1 MSQEYTEDKEVK
13 LTKLSSGRRLLEA
26 MLILCSLFAIW
37 LMAALLSFNPSDP
50 SWSQTAWHEPI
61 HNLGGAPGAWL
72 ADTLF
77 FIFGVMAYTIPV
89 IIIGGCWFAWRHQEN
104 DEYIDYFAV
113 SLRLIGALA
122 LILTSCGLAAINADD
137 IWYFASGGVIGSL
150 LSTTLQPLLHSSG
163 GTIALLC
170 IWAAG
175 LTLFT
180 GWSWV
185 SIAEKLGGG
194 ILSVLTFASNRTRRD
209 DTWVDEGEYE
219 DDEEEYDDEEA
230 ARPQESRRARILRSA
245 LARRKRLAE
254 KFTNPMGR
262 KTDAALFSG
271 KRMDDG
277 EEVVQ
282 YSASG
287 APVAADDVLFS
298 GASAARPAE
307 DDVLF
312 SGASAV
318 RPGDFD
324 PYDPLLNGHSIAEPV
339 SAAAAATAAPQ
350 AWAES
355 PVGHHGAAPAY
366 QPEASYPPQQ
376 AYQPEPAPFQQ
387 AAYQPPAGQTAP
399 QAYQPEPA
407 PYQQPVYD
415 PRAGQ
420 PAPQAYQPEP
430 APYQQPVYDPRAGQP
445 APQAYQPEPAPY
457 QQPAYDPQAGQPAPQ
472 AYQPEPA
479 PYQQPAY
486 DPQAGQPAPQ
496 AYQPEPAPYQQ
507 PAYDPHAGQPAP
519 QAYQPEPAPYQQP
532 AYDPYAG
539 QPAPQTYQQPAYD
552 PNAGQLAPQTYQQPA
567 YDPNAGQPAP
577 QPYQPE
583 PAAYQPQSAPV
594 PPPEPEPEVVQE
606 EVKRPPLYYFEEVEE
621 KRARERELLA
631 SWYQP
636 IPEPESPIATK
647 PLTPPTTA
655 SKPPVETTVVSA
667 VAAGVHQATAASGG
681 AAAATSSTAASAAAT
696 PLFSPASSGPR
707 VQVKEGIGPKLP
719 RPNRVR
725 VPTRRELASYGI
737 KLPSQR
743 EAEQRARQAE
753 RDPHY
758 DDELLSDEEADAM
771 EQDELARQFAATQQ
785 QRYGHRWEDDN
796 ATDDDEADAA
806 AEAEL
811 ARQFAATQQQRYATE
826 QPPGANPFSPAD
838 YEFSPMKT
846 LVNDGPSEPLF
857 TPTPEVQPQQPAQRY
872 QQPAA
877 APQQGYQPAQHQPI
891 HHQPVPPQPQSYP
904 TASQPVQ
911 PQQPVAPQGH
921 QPAAPAPQESLIH
934 PLLMRNGDSRPLQKP
949 TTPLPSL
956 DLLTPPPSEVEPVDT
971 FALEQMARLVEA
983 RLADFRI
990 KADVVNYSPGP
1001 VITRFELNLAPGVK
1015 AARISNLS
1023 RDLARSLS
1031 TVAVRVVEVIP
1042 GKPYVGLEL
1051 PNKKRQTVYLREVLD
1066 NAKFRDNPSPL
1077 TVVLGK
1083 DIAGD
1088 PVVADLAKMP
1098 HLLVAGTTGSGKS
1111 VGVNAM
1117 ILSMLYKAQPE
1128 DVRFIMIDPK
1138 MLELSVYEGI
1148 PHLLTEVVTDM
1159 KDAANALRWS
1169 VNEMER
1175 RYKLMSALG
1184 VRNLAGYNEK
1194 IAEAARMGRPIPDPY
1209 WKPGDS
1215 MDAVH
1220 PVLEKLPYI
1229 VVLVDEFADLMMTV
1243 GKKVEELIA
1252 RLAQKA
1258 RAAGIHLVLAT
1269 QRPSVDVITGLIKA
1283 NIPTRIAFTVS
1294 SKIDSRTILDQGGA
1308 ESLLGMGDMLYSGP
1322 NSTTPVRVHGA
1333 FVRDQEVHAVV
1344 QDWKARGRPQYVDGI
1359 TSDSESE
1366 GGGGGFDGGEELDP
1380 LFDQAVNFVTEK
1392 RKASISGVQRQFRIG
1407 YNRAARIIEQMEAQG
1422 IVSEQGHNGNREVLA
1437 PPPFE

>member
-1 MSQEYTEDKEVK
+1 MSQEYTEDKDVT

-26 MLILCSLFAIW
+26 LLILIALFAVW

-89 IIIGGCWFAWRHQEN
+89 IIVGGCWFAWRYQST
-104 DEYIDYFAV
+104 DDYIDYFAV
-113 SLRLIGALA
+113 SLRLIGVLA

-163 GTIALLC
+163 GTIMLLC

-185 SIAEKLGGG
+185 SIAEKLGGWLLN
-194 ILSVLTFASNRTRRD
+194 ILTFASNRTRRD
-209 DTWVDEGEYE
+209 DTWVD
-219 DDEEEYDDEEA
+219 DEEYDDEYDEETDGVQ
-230 ARPQESRRARILRSA
+230 RESRRARILRGA

-254 KFTNPMGR
+254 KFSNPRGR
-262 KTDAALFSG
+262 QTDAALFSG
-271 KRMDDG
+271 KRMDDD
-277 EEVVQ
+277 EDIQ
-282 YSASG
+282 YSARG
-287 APVAADDVLFS
+287 VAADPDDVLFS
-298 GASAARPAE
+298 GNRATQPE
-307 DDVLF
+307 YDE
-312 SGASAV
+312 
-318 RPGDFD
+318 
-324 PYDPLLNGHSIAEPV
+324 YDPLLNGHSVTEPV
-339 SAAAAATAAPQ
+339 AAAAAATAVTQTWAASADPIMQTPPMPGAEPVVAQPTVEWQPVPGPQTGEPVIAPAPEGYQPHPQYAQPQEAQSAPWQQPVPVASAPQ
-350 AWAES
+350 YAATPATAAEYDS
-355 PVGHHGAAPAY
+355 LAPQETQPQWQAPDAEQHW
-366 QPEASYPPQQ
+366 QPEPTHQPEPV
-376 AYQPEPAPFQQ
+376 YQPEPI
-387 AAYQPPAGQTAP
+387 AAEPSHMPPP
-399 QAYQPEPA
+399 VIE
-407 PYQQPVYD
+407 QPV
-415 PRAGQ
+415 A
-420 PAPQAYQPEP
+420 
-430 APYQQPVYDPRAGQP
+430 
-445 APQAYQPEPAPY
+445 
-457 QQPAYDPQAGQPAPQ
+457 
-472 AYQPEPA
+472 
-479 PYQQPAY
+479 
-486 DPQAGQPAPQ
+486 
-496 AYQPEPAPYQQ
+496 
-507 PAYDPHAGQPAP
+507 
-519 QAYQPEPAPYQQP
+519 
-532 AYDPYAG
+532 
-539 QPAPQTYQQPAYD
+539 T
-552 PNAGQLAPQTYQQPA
+552 
-567 YDPNAGQPAP
+567 
-577 QPYQPE
+577 
-583 PAAYQPQSAPV
+583 
-594 PPPEPEPEVVQE
+594 EPEPDTE
-606 EVKRPPLYYFEEVEE
+606 ETRPARPPLYYFEEVEE
-621 KRARERELLA
+621 KRAREREQLA
-631 SWYQP
+631 AWYQP
-636 IPEPESPIATK
+636 IPEPVKENVPVK
-647 PLTPPTTA
+647 PTVSVAP
-655 SKPPVETTVVSA
+655 SIPPVEA
-667 VAAGVHQATAASGG
+667 VAAAASLDAGIKSGALAAG
-681 AAAATSSTAASAAAT
+681 AAAAAPAFSLAT
-696 PLFSPASSGPR
+696 GGAPR
-707 VQVKEGIGPKLP
+707 PQVKEGIGPQLP

-743 EAEQRARQAE
+743 IAEEKAREAERNQYETGVQ
-753 RDPHY
+753 
-758 DDELLSDEEADAM
+758 LTDEEIDAM
-771 EQDELARQFAATQQ
+771 HQDELARQFAQSQQHRYGETYQHDTQQ
-785 QRYGHRWEDDN
+785 AEDDD
-796 ATDDDEADAA
+796 TA

-811 ARQFAATQQQRYATE
+811 ARQFAASQQQRYSGE
-826 QPPGANPFSPAD
+826 QPAGAQPFSLD
-838 YEFSPMKT
+838 DLDFSPMKV
-846 LVNDGPSEPLF
+846 LVDEGPHEPLF
-857 TPTPEVQPQQPAQRY
+857 TPGVMPESTPVQQPVA
-872 QQPAA
+872 
-877 APQQGYQPAQHQPI
+877 
-891 HHQPVPPQPQSYP
+891 PQPQPQY
-904 TASQPVQ
+904 QQ
-911 PQQPVAPQGH
+911 PQQPVAPQPQYQ
-921 QPAAPAPQESLIH
+921 QPQQPVAPQPQYQQPVAPQPQYQQPQQPVAPQPQYQQPQQPVAPQPQYQQPQQPVAPQPQYQQPQQPVAPQPQYQQPQQPTAPQDSLIH
-934 PLLMRNGDSRPLQKP
+934 PLLMRNGDSRPLQRP

-1066 NAKFRDNPSPL
+1066 NAKFRENPSPL

-1215 MDAVH
+1215 MDVQH

-1322 NSTTPVRVHGA
+1322 NSTMPVRVHGA

-1366 GGGGGFDGGEELDP
+1366 GGGGGFDGGEELDA
-1380 LFDQAVNFVTEK
+1380 LFDQAVNFVTQK

-1422 IVSEQGHNGNREVLA
+1422 IVSAQGHNGNREVLA

>member
-1 MSQEYTEDKEVK
+1 EY
-13 LTKLSSGRRLLEA
+13 
-26 MLILCSLFAIW
+26 
-37 LMAALLSFNPSDP
+37 
-50 SWSQTAWHEPI
+50 
-61 HNLGGAPGAWL
+61 
-72 ADTLF
+72 
-77 FIFGVMAYTIPV
+77 
-89 IIIGGCWFAWRHQEN
+89 
-104 DEYIDYFAV
+104 
-113 SLRLIGALA
+113 
-122 LILTSCGLAAINADD
+122 
-137 IWYFASGGVIGSL
+137 
-150 LSTTLQPLLHSSG
+150 
-163 GTIALLC
+163 
-170 IWAAG
+170 
-175 LTLFT
+175 
-180 GWSWV
+180 
-185 SIAEKLGGG
+185 
-194 ILSVLTFASNRTRRD
+194 
-209 DTWVDEGEYE
+209 
-219 DDEEEYDDEEA
+219 DEETDGVQ
-230 ARPQESRRARILRSA
+230 RESRRARILRGA

-254 KFTNPMGR
+254 KFSNPRGR
-262 KTDAALFSG
+262 QTDAALFSG
-271 KRMDDG
+271 KRMDDD
-277 EEVVQ
+277 EDIQ
-282 YSASG
+282 YSARG
-287 APVAADDVLFS
+287 VAADPDDVLFS
-298 GASAARPAE
+298 GNRATQPE
-307 DDVLF
+307 YDE
-312 SGASAV
+312 
-318 RPGDFD
+318 
-324 PYDPLLNGHSIAEPV
+324 YDPLLNGHSVTEPV
-339 SAAAAATAAPQ
+339 AAAAAATAVTQTWAASADPIMQTPPMPGAEPVVAQPTVEWQPVPGPQTGEPVIAPAPEGYQPHPQYAQPQEAQSAPWQQPVPVASAPQ
-350 AWAES
+350 YAATPATAAEYDS
-355 PVGHHGAAPAY
+355 LAPQETQPQWQAPDAEQHW
-366 QPEASYPPQQ
+366 QPEPPHQPTPV
-376 AYQPEPAPFQQ
+376 YQPEPI
-387 AAYQPPAGQTAP
+387 AAEPSHMPPP
-399 QAYQPEPA
+399 VIE
-407 PYQQPVYD
+407 QPV
-415 PRAGQ
+415 A
-420 PAPQAYQPEP
+420 
-430 APYQQPVYDPRAGQP
+430 
-445 APQAYQPEPAPY
+445 
-457 QQPAYDPQAGQPAPQ
+457 
-472 AYQPEPA
+472 
-479 PYQQPAY
+479 
-486 DPQAGQPAPQ
+486 
-496 AYQPEPAPYQQ
+496 
-507 PAYDPHAGQPAP
+507 
-519 QAYQPEPAPYQQP
+519 
-532 AYDPYAG
+532 
-539 QPAPQTYQQPAYD
+539 T
-552 PNAGQLAPQTYQQPA
+552 
-567 YDPNAGQPAP
+567 
-577 QPYQPE
+577 
-583 PAAYQPQSAPV
+583 
-594 PPPEPEPEVVQE
+594 EPEPDTE
-606 EVKRPPLYYFEEVEE
+606 ETRPARPPLYYFEEVEE
-621 KRARERELLA
+621 KRAREREQLA
-631 SWYQP
+631 AWYQP
-636 IPEPESPIATK
+636 IPEPVKENVPVK
-647 PLTPPTTA
+647 PTVSVAP
-655 SKPPVETTVVSA
+655 SIPPVEA
-667 VAAGVHQATAASGG
+667 VAAAASLDAGIKSGTLAAG
-681 AAAATSSTAASAAAT
+681 AAAAAPAFSLAT
-696 PLFSPASSGPR
+696 GGAPR
-707 VQVKEGIGPKLP
+707 PQVKEGIGPQLP

-743 EAEQRARQAE
+743 IAEEKAREAERNQYETGAQ
-753 RDPHY
+753 
-758 DDELLSDEEADAM
+758 LTDEEIDAM
-771 EQDELARQFAATQQ
+771 HQDELARQFAQSQQHRYGETYQHDTQQ
-785 QRYGHRWEDDN
+785 AEDDD
-796 ATDDDEADAA
+796 TA

-811 ARQFAATQQQRYATE
+811 ARQFAASQQQRYSGE
-826 QPPGANPFSPAD
+826 QPAGAQPFSLD
-838 YEFSPMKT
+838 DLDFSPMKV
-846 LVNDGPSEPLF
+846 LVDEGPHEPLF
-857 TPTPEVQPQQPAQRY
+857 TPGVLPESTPVQQPVA
-872 QQPAA
+872 
-877 APQQGYQPAQHQPI
+877 
-891 HHQPVPPQPQSYP
+891 PQPQP
-904 TASQPVQ
+904 QPQYQQ
-911 PQQPVAPQGH
+911 PQQPVAPQPQYQ
-921 QPAAPAPQESLIH
+921 QPQQPVAPQPQYQQPQQPVAPQPQYQQPQQPVAPQPQQPVAPQPQYQQPQQPVAPQPQYQQPQQPTAPQDSLIH
-934 PLLMRNGDSRPLQKP
+934 PLLMRNGDSRPLQRP

-1066 NAKFRDNPSPL
+1066 NAKFRENPSPL

-1215 MDAVH
+1215 MDVQH

-1322 NSTTPVRVHGA
+1322 NSTMPVRVHGA

-1366 GGGGGFDGGEELDP
+1366 GGGGGFDGGEELDA
-1380 LFDQAVNFVTEK
+1380 LFDQAVNFVTQK

-1422 IVSEQGHNGNREVLA
+1422 IVSAQGHNGNREVLA

>member
-1 MSQEYTEDKEVK
+1 MSQEYTEDKDVT

-26 MLILCSLFAIW
+26 LLILIALFAVW

-89 IIIGGCWFAWRHQEN
+89 IIVGGCWFAWRHQST
-104 DEYIDYFAV
+104 DDYIDYFAV
-113 SLRLIGALA
+113 SLRLIGVLA

-163 GTIALLC
+163 GTIMLLC

-185 SIAEKLGGG
+185 SIAEKLGGWLLN
-194 ILSVLTFASNRTRRD
+194 ILTFASNRTRRD
-209 DTWVDEGEYE
+209 DTWVD
-219 DDEEEYDDEEA
+219 DEEYDDEYDEETDGVQ
-230 ARPQESRRARILRSA
+230 RESRRARILRGA

-254 KFTNPMGR
+254 KFSNPRGR
-262 KTDAALFSG
+262 QTDAALFSG
-271 KRMDDG
+271 KRMDDD
-277 EEVVQ
+277 EDIQ
-282 YSASG
+282 YSARG
-287 APVAADDVLFS
+287 VAADPDDVLFS
-298 GASAARPAE
+298 GNRATQPE
-307 DDVLF
+307 YDE
-312 SGASAV
+312 
-318 RPGDFD
+318 
-324 PYDPLLNGHSIAEPV
+324 YDPLLNGHSVTEPV
-339 SAAAAATAAPQ
+339 AAAAAATAVTQTWAASADPIMQTPPMPGAEPVVAQPTVEWQPVPGPQTGEPVIAPAPEGYQPHPQYAQPQEAQSAPWQQPVPVASAPQ
-350 AWAES
+350 YAATPATAAEYDS
-355 PVGHHGAAPAY
+355 LAPQETQPQW
-366 QPEASYPPQQ
+366 QPEPTHQPTPV
-376 AYQPEPAPFQQ
+376 YQPEPI
-387 AAYQPPAGQTAP
+387 AAEPSHMPPP
-399 QAYQPEPA
+399 VIE
-407 PYQQPVYD
+407 QPV
-415 PRAGQ
+415 A
-420 PAPQAYQPEP
+420 
-430 APYQQPVYDPRAGQP
+430 
-445 APQAYQPEPAPY
+445 
-457 QQPAYDPQAGQPAPQ
+457 
-472 AYQPEPA
+472 
-479 PYQQPAY
+479 
-486 DPQAGQPAPQ
+486 
-496 AYQPEPAPYQQ
+496 
-507 PAYDPHAGQPAP
+507 
-519 QAYQPEPAPYQQP
+519 
-532 AYDPYAG
+532 
-539 QPAPQTYQQPAYD
+539 T
-552 PNAGQLAPQTYQQPA
+552 
-567 YDPNAGQPAP
+567 
-577 QPYQPE
+577 
-583 PAAYQPQSAPV
+583 
-594 PPPEPEPEVVQE
+594 EPEPDTE
-606 EVKRPPLYYFEEVEE
+606 ETRPARPPLYYFEEVEE
-621 KRARERELLA
+621 KRAREREQLA
-631 SWYQP
+631 AWYQP
-636 IPEPESPIATK
+636 IPEPVKENVPVK
-647 PLTPPTTA
+647 PTVSVAP
-655 SKPPVETTVVSA
+655 SIPPVEA
-667 VAAGVHQATAASGG
+667 VAAAASLDAGIKSGALAAG
-681 AAAATSSTAASAAAT
+681 AAAAAPAFSLAT
-696 PLFSPASSGPR
+696 GGAPR
-707 VQVKEGIGPKLP
+707 PQVKEGIGPQLP

-743 EAEQRARQAE
+743 IAEEKAREAERNQYETGAQ
-753 RDPHY
+753 
-758 DDELLSDEEADAM
+758 LTDEEIDAM
-771 EQDELARQFAATQQ
+771 HQDELARQFAQSQQHRYGETYQHDTQQ
-785 QRYGHRWEDDN
+785 AEDDD
-796 ATDDDEADAA
+796 TA

-811 ARQFAATQQQRYATE
+811 ARQFAASQQQRYSGE
-826 QPPGANPFSPAD
+826 QPAGAQPFSLD
-838 YEFSPMKT
+838 DLDFSPMKV
-846 LVNDGPSEPLF
+846 LVDEGPHEPLF
-857 TPTPEVQPQQPAQRY
+857 TPGVLPESTPVQQPVA
-872 QQPAA
+872 
-877 APQQGYQPAQHQPI
+877 
-891 HHQPVPPQPQSYP
+891 PQPQPQY
-904 TASQPVQ
+904 QQ
-911 PQQPVAPQGH
+911 PQQPVAPQPQYQ
-921 QPAAPAPQESLIH
+921 QPQQPVAPQPQYQQPQYQQPQQPVAPQPQYQQPQQPVAPQPQYQQPQQPTAPQDSLIH
-934 PLLMRNGDSRPLQKP
+934 PLLMRNGDSRPLQRP

-1066 NAKFRDNPSPL
+1066 NAKFRENPSPL

-1215 MDAVH
+1215 MDVQH

-1322 NSTTPVRVHGA
+1322 NSTMPVRVHGA

-1366 GGGGGFDGGEELDP
+1366 GGGGGFDGGEELDV
-1380 LFDQAVNFVTEK
+1380 LFDQAVNFVTQK

-1422 IVSEQGHNGNREVLA
+1422 IVSAQGHNGNREVLA

>member
-1 MSQEYTEDKEVK
+1 MSQEYTEDKDVT

-26 MLILCSLFAIW
+26 LLILIALFAVW

-89 IIIGGCWFAWRHQEN
+89 IIVGGCWFAWRHQST
-104 DEYIDYFAV
+104 DDYIDYFAV
-113 SLRLIGALA
+113 SLRLIGVLA

-163 GTIALLC
+163 GTIMLLC

-185 SIAEKLGGG
+185 SIAEKLGGWLLN
-194 ILSVLTFASNRTRRD
+194 ILTFASNRTRRD
-209 DTWVDEGEYE
+209 DTWVD
-219 DDEEEYDDEEA
+219 DEEYDDEYDEETDGVQ
-230 ARPQESRRARILRSA
+230 RESRRARILRGA

-254 KFTNPMGR
+254 KFSNPRGR
-262 KTDAALFSG
+262 QTDAALFSG
-271 KRMDDG
+271 KRMDDD
-277 EEVVQ
+277 EDIQ
-282 YSASG
+282 YSARG
-287 APVAADDVLFS
+287 VAADPDDVLFS
-298 GASAARPAE
+298 GNRATQPE
-307 DDVLF
+307 YDE
-312 SGASAV
+312 
-318 RPGDFD
+318 
-324 PYDPLLNGHSIAEPV
+324 YDPLLNGHSVTEPV
-339 SAAAAATAAPQ
+339 AAAAAATAVTQTWAASADPIMQTPPMPGAEPVVAQPTVEWQPVPGPQTGEPVIAPAPEGYQPHPQYAQPQEAQSAPWQQPVPVASAPQ
-350 AWAES
+350 YAATPATAAEYDS
-355 PVGHHGAAPAY
+355 LAPQETQPQW
-366 QPEASYPPQQ
+366 QPEPTHQPTPV
-376 AYQPEPAPFQQ
+376 YQPEPI
-387 AAYQPPAGQTAP
+387 AAEPSHMPPP
-399 QAYQPEPA
+399 VIE
-407 PYQQPVYD
+407 QPV
-415 PRAGQ
+415 A
-420 PAPQAYQPEP
+420 
-430 APYQQPVYDPRAGQP
+430 
-445 APQAYQPEPAPY
+445 
-457 QQPAYDPQAGQPAPQ
+457 
-472 AYQPEPA
+472 
-479 PYQQPAY
+479 
-486 DPQAGQPAPQ
+486 
-496 AYQPEPAPYQQ
+496 
-507 PAYDPHAGQPAP
+507 
-519 QAYQPEPAPYQQP
+519 
-532 AYDPYAG
+532 
-539 QPAPQTYQQPAYD
+539 T
-552 PNAGQLAPQTYQQPA
+552 
-567 YDPNAGQPAP
+567 
-577 QPYQPE
+577 
-583 PAAYQPQSAPV
+583 
-594 PPPEPEPEVVQE
+594 EPEPDTE
-606 EVKRPPLYYFEEVEE
+606 ETRPARPPLYYFEEVEE
-621 KRARERELLA
+621 KRAREREQLA
-631 SWYQP
+631 AWYQP
-636 IPEPESPIATK
+636 IPEPVKENVPVK
-647 PLTPPTTA
+647 PTVSVAP
-655 SKPPVETTVVSA
+655 SIPPVEA
-667 VAAGVHQATAASGG
+667 VAAAASLDAGIKSGALAAG
-681 AAAATSSTAASAAAT
+681 AAAAAPAFSLAT
-696 PLFSPASSGPR
+696 GGAPR
-707 VQVKEGIGPKLP
+707 PQVKEGIGPQLP

-743 EAEQRARQAE
+743 IAEEKAREAERNQYETGAQ
-753 RDPHY
+753 
-758 DDELLSDEEADAM
+758 LTDEEIDAM
-771 EQDELARQFAATQQ
+771 HQDELARQFAQSQQHRYGETYQHDTQQ
-785 QRYGHRWEDDN
+785 AEDDD
-796 ATDDDEADAA
+796 TA

-811 ARQFAATQQQRYATE
+811 ARQFAASQQQRYSGE
-826 QPPGANPFSPAD
+826 QPAGAQPFSLD
-838 YEFSPMKT
+838 DLDFSPMKV
-846 LVNDGPSEPLF
+846 LVDEGPHEPLF
-857 TPTPEVQPQQPAQRY
+857 TPGVMPESTPVQQPVA
-872 QQPAA
+872 
-877 APQQGYQPAQHQPI
+877 
-891 HHQPVPPQPQSYP
+891 PQPQPQY
-904 TASQPVQ
+904 QQ
-911 PQQPVAPQGH
+911 PQQPVAPQPQYQ
-921 QPAAPAPQESLIH
+921 QPQQPVAPQPQYQQPQQPVAPQPQYQQPQQPVAPQPQYQQPQQPVAPQPQYQQPQQPVAPQPQYQQPQQPVAPQPQYQQPVAPQPQYQQPQQPTAPQDSLNH
-934 PLLMRNGDSRPLQKP
+934 PLLMRNGDSRPLQRP

-1066 NAKFRDNPSPL
+1066 NAKFRENPSPL

-1215 MDAVH
+1215 MDVQH

-1322 NSTTPVRVHGA
+1322 NSTMPVRVHGA

-1366 GGGGGFDGGEELDP
+1366 GGGGGFDGGEELDA
-1380 LFDQAVNFVTEK
+1380 LFDQAVNFVTQK

-1422 IVSEQGHNGNREVLA
+1422 IVSAQGHNGNREVLA

>member
-1 MSQEYTEDKEVK
+1 MSQEYIEDKEVT

-26 MLILCSLFAIW
+26 LLILIVLFAVW

-61 HNLGGAPGAWL
+61 HNLGGMPGAWL

-89 IIIGGCWFAWRHQEN
+89 IIVGGCWFAWRHQSS

-113 SLRLIGALA
+113 SLRIIGVLA

-170 IWAAG
+170 VWAAG

-185 SIAEKLGGG
+185 TIAEKLGGW
-194 ILSVLTFASNRTRRD
+194 ILNILTFASNRTRRD
-209 DTWVDEGEYE
+209 DTWVDEDEYE
-219 DDEEEYDDEEA
+219 DDEEYEDENHGK
-230 ARPQESRRARILRSA
+230 QHESRRARILRGA

-254 KFTNPMGR
+254 KFINPMGR
-262 KTDAALFSG
+262 QTDAALFSG
-271 KRMDDG
+271 KRMDDD
-277 EEVVQ
+277 EEII
-282 YSASG
+282 YTARG
-287 APVAADDVLFS
+287 VAADPDDVLFS
-298 GASAARPAE
+298 GNRATQPE
-307 DDVLF
+307 YDE
-312 SGASAV
+312 
-318 RPGDFD
+318 
-324 PYDPLLNGHSIAEPV
+324 YDPLLNGAPITEPV
-339 SAAAAATAAPQ
+339 AVAAAATTATQSWAAPVEPVTQ
-350 AWAES
+350 TPPVASVDVPPAQPTVAWQ
-355 PVGHHGAAPAY
+355 PVPGPQTGEPVIAPA
-366 QPEASYPPQQ
+366 PEGYPQQ
-376 AYQPEPAPFQQ
+376 SQYAQPAVQYNEPL
-387 AAYQPPAGQTAP
+387 
-399 QAYQPEPA
+399 
-407 PYQQPVYD
+407 QQPVQPQQPYYA
-415 PRAGQ
+415 PAAEQ
-420 PAPQAYQPEP
+420 PAQQPYYAPAAEQPVQQPYYAP
-430 APYQQPVYDPRAGQP
+430 APEQPVAGNAWQAEEQQSTF
-445 APQAYQPEPAPY
+445 APQSTYQTE
-457 QQPAYDPQAGQPAPQ
+457 
-472 AYQPEPA
+472 
-479 PYQQPAY
+479 
-486 DPQAGQPAPQ
+486 
-496 AYQPEPAPYQQ
+496 
-507 PAYDPHAGQPAP
+507 
-519 QAYQPEPAPYQQP
+519 
-532 AYDPYAG
+532 
-539 QPAPQTYQQPAYD
+539 QTYQQPAAQE
-552 PNAGQLAPQTYQQPA
+552 PLYQQP
-567 YDPNAGQPAP
+567 QPVEQ
-577 QPYQPE
+577 QP
-583 PAAYQPQSAPV
+583 V
-594 PPPEPEPEVVQE
+594 VEPEPVVE
-606 EVKRPPLYYFEEVEE
+606 ETKPARPPLYYFEEVEE
-621 KRARERELLA
+621 KRAREREQLA
-631 SWYQP
+631 AWYQP
-636 IPEPESPIATK
+636 IPEPVKEPEPIKSSLKA
-647 PLTPPTTA
+647 PSVA
-655 SKPPVETTVVSA
+655 AVPPVEAAAAVSPL
-667 VAAGVHQATAASGG
+667 ASGVKKATLATG
-681 AAAATSSTAASAAAT
+681 AAATVAA
-696 PLFSPASSGPR
+696 PVFSLANSGGPR
-707 VQVKEGIGPKLP
+707 PQVKEGIGPQLP
-719 RPNRVR
+719 RPKRIR

-743 EAEQRARQAE
+743 AAEEKAREAQRNQY
-753 RDPHY
+753 DSGDQY
-758 DDELLSDEEADAM
+758 NDDEIDAM
-771 EQDELARQFAATQQ
+771 QQDELARQFAQTQQ
-785 QRYGHRWEDDN
+785 QRYGEQYQHDVPVNAED
-796 ATDDDEADAA
+796 ADAA

-811 ARQFAATQQQRYATE
+811 ARQFAQTQQQRYSGE
-826 QPPGANPFSPAD
+826 QPAGANPFSLD
-838 YEFSPMKT
+838 DFEFSPMKA
-846 LVNDGPSEPLF
+846 LLDDGPHEPLF
-857 TPTPEVQPQQPAQRY
+857 TPIVEPVQ
-872 QQPAA
+872 
-877 APQQGYQPAQHQPI
+877 
-891 HHQPVPPQPQSYP
+891 
-904 TASQPVQ
+904 Q
-911 PQQPVAPQGH
+911 PQQPVAPQQQYQ
-921 QPAAPAPQESLIH
+921 QPQQPVPPQPQYQQPQQPVAPQPQYQQPQQPVAPQQQYQQPQQPVAPQQQYQQPQQPVAPQPQDTLLH
-934 PLLMRNGDSRPLQKP
+934 PLLMRNGDSRPLHKP

-1083 DIAGD
+1083 DIAGE

-1159 KDAANALRWS
+1159 KDAANALRWC

-1194 IAEAARMGRPIPDPY
+1194 IAEADRMMRPIPDPY

-1215 MDAVH
+1215 MDAQH
-1220 PVLEKLPYI
+1220 PVLKKEPYI

-1294 SKIDSRTILDQGGA
+1294 SKIDSRTILDQAGA

-1322 NSTTPVRVHGA
+1322 NSTLPVRVHGA

-1366 GGGGGFDGGEELDP
+1366 GGAGGFDGAEELDP
-1380 LFDQAVNFVTEK
+1380 LFDQAVQFVTEK

-1437 PPPFE
+1437 PPPFD

>member
-1 MSQEYTEDKEVK
+1 MSQEYTEDKDVT

-26 MLILCSLFAIW
+26 LLILIALFAVW

-89 IIIGGCWFAWRHQEN
+89 IIVGGCWFAWRHQST
-104 DEYIDYFAV
+104 DDYIDYFAV
-113 SLRLIGALA
+113 SLRLIGVLA

-163 GTIALLC
+163 GTIMLLC

-185 SIAEKLGGG
+185 SIAEKLGGWLLN
-194 ILSVLTFASNRTRRD
+194 ILTFASNRTRRD
-209 DTWVDEGEYE
+209 DTWVD
-219 DDEEEYDDEEA
+219 DEEYDDEYDEETDGVQ
-230 ARPQESRRARILRSA
+230 RESRRARILRGA

-254 KFTNPMGR
+254 KFSNPRGR
-262 KTDAALFSG
+262 QTDAALFSG
-271 KRMDDG
+271 KRMDDD
-277 EEVVQ
+277 EDIQ
-282 YSASG
+282 YSARG
-287 APVAADDVLFS
+287 VAADPDDVLFS
-298 GASAARPAE
+298 GNRATQPE
-307 DDVLF
+307 YDE
-312 SGASAV
+312 
-318 RPGDFD
+318 
-324 PYDPLLNGHSIAEPV
+324 YDPLLNGHSVTEPV
-339 SAAAAATAAPQ
+339 AAAAAATAVTQTWAASADPIMQTPPMPGAEPVVAQPTVEWQPVPGPQTGEPVIAPAPEGYQPHPQYAQPQEAQSAPWQQPVPVASAPQ
-350 AWAES
+350 YAATPATAAEYDS
-355 PVGHHGAAPAY
+355 LAPQET
-366 QPEASYPPQQ
+366 QPQWQ
-376 AYQPEPAPFQQ
+376 APDAEQHWQPEP
-387 AAYQPPAGQTAP
+387 TH
-399 QAYQPEPA
+399 QPEPIA
-407 PYQQPVYD
+407 AEPSHMPPPVIEQPV
-415 PRAGQ
+415 
-420 PAPQAYQPEP
+420 
-430 APYQQPVYDPRAGQP
+430 
-445 APQAYQPEPAPY
+445 
-457 QQPAYDPQAGQPAPQ
+457 
-472 AYQPEPA
+472 
-479 PYQQPAY
+479 
-486 DPQAGQPAPQ
+486 
-496 AYQPEPAPYQQ
+496 
-507 PAYDPHAGQPAP
+507 
-519 QAYQPEPAPYQQP
+519 
-532 AYDPYAG
+532 
-539 QPAPQTYQQPAYD
+539 T
-552 PNAGQLAPQTYQQPA
+552 T
-567 YDPNAGQPAP
+567 
-577 QPYQPE
+577 
-583 PAAYQPQSAPV
+583 
-594 PPPEPEPEVVQE
+594 EPEPGIE
-606 EVKRPPLYYFEEVEE
+606 ETRPARPPLYYFEEVEE
-621 KRARERELLA
+621 KRAREREQLA
-631 SWYQP
+631 AWYQP
-636 IPEPESPIATK
+636 IPEPVKENVPVK
-647 PLTPPTTA
+647 PTVSVAP
-655 SKPPVETTVVSA
+655 SIPPVEA
-667 VAAGVHQATAASGG
+667 VAAAASLDAGIKSGALAAG
-681 AAAATSSTAASAAAT
+681 AAAAAPAFSLAT
-696 PLFSPASSGPR
+696 GGAPR
-707 VQVKEGIGPKLP
+707 PQVKEGIGPQLP

-743 EAEQRARQAE
+743 IAEEKAREAERNQYETGAQ
-753 RDPHY
+753 
-758 DDELLSDEEADAM
+758 LTDEEIDAM
-771 EQDELARQFAATQQ
+771 HQDELARQFAQSQQHRYGETYQHDTQQ
-785 QRYGHRWEDDN
+785 AEDDD
-796 ATDDDEADAA
+796 TA

-811 ARQFAATQQQRYATE
+811 ARQFAASQQQRYSGE
-826 QPPGANPFSPAD
+826 QPAGAQPFSLD
-838 YEFSPMKT
+838 DLDFSPMKV
-846 LVNDGPSEPLF
+846 LVDEGPHEPLF
-857 TPTPEVQPQQPAQRY
+857 TPGVMPESTPVQQPVA
-872 QQPAA
+872 
-877 APQQGYQPAQHQPI
+877 
-891 HHQPVPPQPQSYP
+891 PQPQPQY
-904 TASQPVQ
+904 QQ
-911 PQQPVAPQGH
+911 PQQPVAPQPQYQ
-921 QPAAPAPQESLIH
+921 QPQQPVAPQPQYQQPQQPVAPQPQYQQPQQPTAPQPQYQQPQQPVAPQPQYQQPQQPVAPQPQYQQPQQPVAPQDSLIH
-934 PLLMRNGDSRPLQKP
+934 PLLMRNGDSRPLQRP

-1066 NAKFRDNPSPL
+1066 NAKFRENPSPL

-1215 MDAVH
+1215 MDVQH

-1322 NSTTPVRVHGA
+1322 NSTMPVRVHGA

-1366 GGGGGFDGGEELDP
+1366 GGGGGFDGGEELDA
-1380 LFDQAVNFVTEK
+1380 LFDQAVNFVTQK

-1422 IVSEQGHNGNREVLA
+1422 IVSAQGHNGNREVLA